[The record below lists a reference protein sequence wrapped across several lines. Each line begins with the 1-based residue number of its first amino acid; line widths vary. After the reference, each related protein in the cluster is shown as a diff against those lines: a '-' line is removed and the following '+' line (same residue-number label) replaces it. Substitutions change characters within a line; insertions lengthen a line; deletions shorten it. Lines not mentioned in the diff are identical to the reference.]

1 MTTQSWTRDVAQLAQ
16 GFGATVGP
24 AQNGHLRITGD
35 GWEMGCPK
43 TPRDPGRTL
52 KNLKARMK
60 RKVKGS

>member
-1 MTTQSWTRDVAQLAQ
+1 MAQLAQ